1 MKLRAAAGAVITTYV
16 YINDDDKETSL
27 LGKGDAQR
35 LGIIR
40 INLAGEKDEVTEKG
54 EAVSN
59 KCRRLSL
66 VKKSELKKDRTPV
79 NEQEVDAAMGK
90 IKKEFSNVF
99 GGIGKY
105 RGDPVKI
112 QMAENVK
119 PVIQAPRRIPLHYL
133 NPLKQHLEELV
144 ANDVI
149 EGPLKEE
156 EEGTWISNLVVTEKK
171 WDEAKPGSRQQI
183 RANLDLRPLNKH
195 VYQTHEPIPT
205 PEELRHKLK
214 GSSRFTTLDMVHSFH
229 QFEVEEAAK
238 RLFTFRSP
246 WGLYR

>member
-90 IKKEFSNVF
+90 IKKEFSDVF

-133 NPLKQHLEELV
+133 DPLKQHLEELV

-149 EGPLKEE
+149 EGPLKVEV
-156 EEGTWISNLVVTEKK
+156 EGTWI
-171 WDEAKPGSRQQI
+171 
-183 RANLDLRPLNKH
+183 LD
-195 VYQTHEPIPT
+195 I
-205 PEELRHKLK
+205 
-214 GSSRFTTLDMVHSFH
+214 
-229 QFEVEEAAK
+229 
-238 RLFTFRSP
+238 
-246 WGLYR
+246 